1 MILVCVCTDEL
12 NIIPSRSV
20 VAASP
25 ALAPQM
31 NVIVPHK
38 DWNTNSCHDNPENEE
53 RVLELHRHMTMT

>member
-31 NVIVPHK
+31 NVIVPQQG
-38 DWNTNSCHDNPENEE
+38 
-53 RVLELHRHMTMT
+53 LEYELLP